1 MLLVVGVF
9 LVSFFFFEISFQN
22 RNNKIKNFICIDELS
37 SSVQK
42 FIEANT
48 LTPSSEKSNYE
59 LRATSPVS
67 TFSSS
72 STRSE
77 TKEHS
82 LTDDRSNNNNSSML
96 RDIET
101 LIGNMEQTQAKQN
114 ENMLKNIENM
124 LGNLLAKQSRPQS
137 SNSDFSANSYERI
150 YVKSPIPSKGL
161 DGGQQYDL
169 TVENDVRNFME
180 KHIQEVNPDIV
191 EQVSL
196 CVLNGNCGKFVTI
209 NFGYQN

>member
-1 MLLVVGVF
+1 MQRG
-9 LVSFFFFEISFQN
+9 IT
-22 RNNKIKNFICIDELS
+22 IKFCLSGDLS
-37 SSVQK
+37 SSVHQ

-48 LTPSSEKSNYE
+48 SASEKSNHE
-59 LRATSPVS
+59 LRATSSLS

-77 TKEHS
+77 NKENILS
-82 LTDDRSNNNNSSML
+82 DERSVNDSNNSSML

-124 LGNLLAKQSRPQS
+124 LGNLLTAKQSRPQS

-150 YVKSPIPSKGL
+150 YVKSPIPIKGF
-161 DGGQQYDL
+161 DAGQQSEVN
-169 TVENDVRNFME
+169 VESDVRNFME
-180 KHIQEVNPDIV
+180 QHIQDVNPDLV

-196 CVLNGNCGKFVTI
+196 
-209 NFGYQN
+209 